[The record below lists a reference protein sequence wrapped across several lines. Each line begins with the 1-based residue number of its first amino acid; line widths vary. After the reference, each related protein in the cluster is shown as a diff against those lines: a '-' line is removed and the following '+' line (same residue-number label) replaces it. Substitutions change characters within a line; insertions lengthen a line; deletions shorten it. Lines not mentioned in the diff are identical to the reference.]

1 MDVDGGEES
10 RQTTLARKLLNIL
23 GEFPVEDNRRDDVSP
38 ESKGFQDPL
47 WSVAGLAKRDWD
59 LDEKPGNRKRVRHP
73 ATLKATSLSADE
85 ARLLRKWTPSALQ
98 EIEREQFQ
106 YFEHGIF
113 GSKCD
118 VSHALDPIH
127 HGLVTEKRAEELFQA
142 YVGKSRIQS
151 DCL

>member
-1 MDVDGGEES
+1 MDVDGGEKS

-23 GEFPVEDNRRDDVSP
+23 GEFPVENSKRDDPSP
-38 ESKGFQDPL
+38 ESKRFLDPL
-47 WSVAGLAKRDWD
+47 WSIAGLAKRDWD
-59 LDEKPGNRKRVRHP
+59 LDERPGNKKRVRHP

-85 ARLLRKWTPSALQ
+85 ARLLSKWTPAALQ

-118 VSHALDPIH
+118 VSRALDPIH
-127 HGLVTEKRAEELFQA
+127 HGLVAEKRVEDLFQA
-142 YVGKSRIQS
+142 YVGESVIQS